1 MALLTQYEA
10 QPALLRGLWNDLEG
24 GVGEYRRGLWND
36 LEGGVGEYRVEVFG
50 MDGNSITEILE
61 GKLCPSA
68 LIKKGRLVW
77 RELCNWYPAANLV
90 G

>member
-1 MALLTQYEA
+1 MAGDSCSRQQSRFPVSLLIQYEA
-10 QPALLRGLWNDLEG
+10 QPALLRGLWYDLEG
-24 GVGEYRRGLWND
+24 GVGKYC
-36 LEGGVGEYRVEVFG
+36 VEVFG